1 MKIQKPGSC
10 LPSRTVL
17 VAAPQEQRSSWALG
31 WRGVSCDLLKQLSKW
46 IFTAV
51 LEERTKWEKEGGTEI
66 MQPYSCCNTKRT
78 PRTSA
83 ELWLPPPGQHLL
95 QFFPA
100 LCSSPFPNCRCSSF
114 LFFVSALD
122 NSSRSEDAWT
132 SPSNRSFP
140 SLLLVCFYL
149 LRRLS
154 LLLRLCFHIWVQSSH
169 LLHHWQ
175 TSSCGRRIWTL
186 LNNWLLASM
195 SCGPYRITRGGIMYI
210 RC

>member
-1 MKIQKPGSC
+1 MKIQKP
-10 LPSRTVL
+10 RAVL
-17 VAAPQEQRSSWALG
+17 VATPQQQHSSWNVG
-31 WRGVSCDLLKQLSKW
+31 WRGVRGDLLKQLSKIDFHCCSW
-46 IFTAV
+46 GKDKMRKRRGKKIV
-51 LEERTKWEKEGGTEI
+51 
-66 MQPYSCCNTKRT
+66 QPYRCCNTKRSPT
-78 PRTSA
+78 TSA
-83 ELWLPPPGQHLL
+83 ELLLSPPGQRLL
-95 QFFPA
+95 QLFAA
-100 LCSSPFPNCRCSSF
+100 LCSSSFPNCRCSWF

-122 NSSRSEDAWT
+122 NSSRSEDTWT
-132 SPSNRSFP
+132 SPFNRSFP

-154 LLLRLCFHIWVQSSH
+154 VLLRLCFHFWVQSSH

-195 SCGPYRITRGGIMYI
+195 SCGPCRITRGGIMYI